1 MLVRGG
7 RDGTGRRRV
16 VAGMTGQERREYG
29 LAGEARYQLE
39 REELSLTAYRD
50 EAATQDRDALAR
62 DDNAA
67 SAPGKVCEL
76 CGREITAHQEA
87 RLLPDGEW
95 IHEAC

>member
-1 MLVRGG
+1 M
-7 RDGTGRRRV
+7 TGR
-16 VAGMTGQERREYG
+16 ERKEYG

-39 REELSLTAYRD
+39 REELSLTAYRA
-50 EAATQDRDALAR
+50 EAPGQDRDALAR

-76 CGREITAHQEA
+76 CGREITARQEA